1 MAKRHG
7 NPNWGRSYMTPLI
20 PATVS
25 SSFDEVAR
33 SLGLTPDQYASSR
46 ALRDWACHNRTQ
58 KYVPEALLDVW
69 DLESDTEF

>member
-7 NPNWGRSYMTPLI
+7 NPNWGKPDMTSLI
-20 PATVS
+20 SATVS
-25 SSFDEVAR
+25 SSFDEVVR

-46 ALRDWACHNRTQ
+46 ALRDWARHNRTR
-58 KYVPEALLDVW
+58 KYIPEVLLDAW